1 MGFIEEIKNC
11 FSSEELPKE
20 PIFRAVMF
28 GDCAVY
34 FENVCSISHY
44 CQEEICLC
52 LKKNIFFFDWESFP
66 LDFIR
71 LNNAERMET
80 MKIAVTCENG
90 LVFQHFG
97 KTPELFEL

>member
-52 LKKNIFFFDWESFP
+52 LKKG
-66 LDFIR
+66 
-71 LNNAERMET
+71 
-80 MKIAVTCENG
+80 G
-90 LVFQHFG
+90 LVISGCNLYIKKYCGGDVVVCG
-97 KTPELFEL
+97 KIKSIVRT